1 MQLHLFMNSI
11 ILDFRIYNH
20 ETCIMKK
27 NFCFLVLLLIC
38 TWSTAQLNDSA
49 PRVKT
54 ENGTLE
60 GVDESGIKTFK
71 GVPFA
76 APPVGNFRWREPQ
89 HVSSWTGVR
98 KADKFGPRAM

>member
-1 MQLHLFMNSI
+1 
-11 ILDFRIYNH
+11 
-20 ETCIMKK
+20 MKK
-27 NFCFLVLLLIC
+27 NFSVLLLLLIL
-38 TWSTAQLNDSA
+38 TSWAAAQLNQGI

-76 APPVGNFRWREPQ
+76 AAPVGNLRWREPQ
-89 HVSSWTGVR
+89 PVANWTGIR
-98 KADKFGPRAM
+98 KA